1 MAAEAAH
8 SGDVY
13 DDLDEEEEWEDAAD
27 MDAEGRAP
35 EVRLVA
41 VGEAERRAVD
51 WAMVDNIKEECVLVL
66 ALSQLGVGISAG
78 DSELIHGVRLIAEKL
93 DPHAVI
99 VHSNLRNAY
108 NEARWR
114 RTIIQRHIDCSSL
127 HHVIHALLASLSGD
141 SFLLVDDRS
150 VPLRSEDGV
159 QQGGP
164 LATTFYVAIH
174 PEVQDCDS
182 TLEVT
187 DGSARFNADDG
198 YLVGLPEHVSPALH
212 AFRTSIKA
220 SVTLEVRFDKMHAYI
235 ADMEAARREAPA
247 DIRWPMLDG
256 QYGTRSST
264 SCSDRQPGYVL
275 AHMCG
280 KAEELCE
287 EVDAS
292 LSKLLSTGL
301 SRQYTHALHHHA
313 WALLKHCMP
322 LRAGHWLRK
331 LPSI

>member
-1 MAAEAAH
+1 MAETTFRNTTQP
-8 SGDVY
+8 SRPV
-13 DDLDEEEEWEDAAD
+13 
-27 MDAEGRAP
+27 
-35 EVRLVA
+35 
-41 VGEAERRAVD
+41 
-51 WAMVDNIKEECVLVL
+51 
-66 ALSQLGVGISAG
+66 ISPRVTA
-78 DSELIHGVRLIAEKL
+78 
-93 DPHAVI
+93 
-99 VHSNLRNAY
+99 
-108 NEARWR
+108 
-114 RTIIQRHIDCSSL
+114 
-127 HHVIHALLASLSGD
+127 GD

-164 LATTFYVAIH
+164 LATASFCVAIH

-256 QYGTRSST
+256 HYGTRSST
-264 SCSDRQPGYVL
+264 SCSDRQPGYVRDY
-275 AHMCG
+275 MRG
-280 KAEELCE
+280 KAEELRE

-292 LSKLLSTGL
+292 LSKLLTAKPN
-301 SRQYTHALHHHA
+301 R
-313 WALLKHCMP
+313 
-322 LRAGHWLRK
+322 R
-331 LPSI
+331 